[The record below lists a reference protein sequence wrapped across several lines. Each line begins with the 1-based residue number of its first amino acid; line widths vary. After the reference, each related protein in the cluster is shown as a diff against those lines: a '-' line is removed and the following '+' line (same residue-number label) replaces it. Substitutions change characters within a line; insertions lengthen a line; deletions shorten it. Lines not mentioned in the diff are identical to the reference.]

1 MKYPK
6 VIAGVLN
13 EVVEQVIRSCCKC
26 KGHGRGLGNVI
37 DKSSIRYQQGE
48 SLRRLGESFR
58 EDVEACTR
66 LAVM

>member
-1 MKYPK
+1 MRT
-6 VIAGVLN
+6 N
-13 EVVEQVIRSCCKC
+13 CKC
-26 KGHGRGLGNVI
+26 KGHGRGLGNVM
-37 DKSSIRYQQGE
+37 DKGSIRYRRGE